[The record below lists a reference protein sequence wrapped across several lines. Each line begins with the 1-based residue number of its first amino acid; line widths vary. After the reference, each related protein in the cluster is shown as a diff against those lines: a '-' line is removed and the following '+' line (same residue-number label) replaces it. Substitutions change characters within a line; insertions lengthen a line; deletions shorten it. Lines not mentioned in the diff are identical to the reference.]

1 MKKNLFFAMVA
12 GAMLVGCSDD
22 ATSPDSILPEDNGSV
37 EVIFNS
43 INVEATVDPLS
54 RALVPDN
61 GWAGTEI
68 ISLVGLAKGSDS
80 NWTSSES
87 VLFKDAPNGCVDAAV
102 TRGAVALGDT
112 YYYPFDS
119 KKSFSFYACY
129 PKATIVKTADKVTVN
144 YNGVTGQTDILA
156 GSAVSKYEDGYNA
169 KYYRQHMKEVT
180 LPEELHPTISLEH
193 KLTRLDFF
201 ISKGKNDDGTEDL
214 KVKSLVVK
222 NVPTNLVLTL
232 ADKNSAKSSLEMAS
246 NPNKKD
252 ITVFS
257 SSNVNDM
264 IVPPTNEEDDSKKA
278 GSVALYPSD
287 FYEISMV
294 LVDPK
299 NESHD
304 GDIIK
309 LYTSSKTPFV
319 AGARYEV
326 TLKIYGMRQVGI
338 ANIDVKEWASGDK
351 IEEEVN

>member
-1 MKKNLFFAMVA
+1 
-12 GAMLVGCSDD
+12 MLVGCSDD
-22 ATSPDSILPEDNGSV
+22 ATSLDSTLPEDNGLV

-43 INVEATVDPLS
+43 INVGATVDPLS

-61 GWAGTEI
+61 GWAGPEV

-87 VLFKDAPNGCVDAAV
+87 VLFKDATNGCVDATVNKGAV
-102 TRGAVALGDT
+102 TLGDT

-129 PKATIVKTADKVTVN
+129 PKATIAKTADKVTVN
-144 YNGVTGQTDILA
+144 YNGVTGKTDILA

-169 KYYRQHMKEVT
+169 KYYRQHIKEGVAIKD
-180 LPEELHPTISLEH
+180 LHPTISLEH
-193 KLTRLDFF
+193 KLTRLDFK
-201 ISKGKNDDGTEDL
+201 ILKGENDEGTEDL
-214 KVKSLVVK
+214 KVKSLVIK

-264 IVPPTNEEDDSKKA
+264 IVPSKDKKEA
-278 GSVALYPSD
+278 GAVALYPSD

-309 LYTSSKTPFV
+309 LYTPSNTPFV

-326 TLKIYGMRQVGI
+326 TLKIYGMRPVVVDKI
-338 ANIDVKEWASGDK
+338 EVKDWVVGDK

>member
-1 MKKNLFFAMVA
+1 
-12 GAMLVGCSDD
+12 MLVGCSDD
-22 ATSPDSILPEDNGSV
+22 ATSLDSTLPEDNGSV

-43 INVEATVDPLS
+43 INVGATVDPLS

-61 GWAGTEI
+61 GWAGPEV

-87 VLFKDAPNGCVDAAV
+87 VLFKDATNGCVDATVNKGAV
-102 TRGAVALGDT
+102 TLGDT

-129 PKATIVKTADKVTVN
+129 PKATIAKTADKVTVN
-144 YNGVTGQTDILA
+144 YNGVTGKTDILA

-169 KYYRQHMKEVT
+169 KYYRQHIKEGVAIKD
-180 LPEELHPTISLEH
+180 LHPTISLEH
-193 KLTRLDFF
+193 KLTRLDFK
-201 ISKGKNDDGTEDL
+201 ILKGENDEGTEDL
-214 KVKSLVVK
+214 KVKSLVIK

-257 SSNVNDM
+257 STNVNDM
-264 IVPPTNEEDDSKKA
+264 IVPSKDKKEA
-278 GSVALYPSD
+278 GAVALYPSD

-309 LYTSSKTPFV
+309 LYTPSNTPFV

-326 TLKIYGMRQVGI
+326 TLKIYGMRPVVVDKI
-338 ANIDVKEWASGDK
+338 EVKDWVTGDK

>member
-1 MKKNLFFAMVA
+1 
-12 GAMLVGCSDD
+12 MLVGCSDD
-22 ATSPDSILPEDNGSV
+22 ATSLDSTLPEDNGSV

-43 INVEATVDPLS
+43 INVGATVDPLS

-61 GWAGTEI
+61 GWAGPEV

-87 VLFKDAPNGCVDAAV
+87 VLFKDATNGCVDATVNKGAV
-102 TRGAVALGDT
+102 TLGDT

-129 PKATIVKTADKVTVN
+129 PKATIAKTADKVTVN
-144 YNGVTGQTDILA
+144 YNGVTGKTDILA

-169 KYYRQHMKEVT
+169 KYYRQHIKEGVAIKD
-180 LPEELHPTISLEH
+180 LHPTISLEH
-193 KLTRLDFF
+193 KLTRLDFK
-201 ISKGKNDDGTEDL
+201 ILKGENDEGTEDL
-214 KVKSLVVK
+214 KVKSLVIK

-257 SSNVNDM
+257 STNVNDM
-264 IVPPTNEEDDSKKA
+264 IVPSKDKKEA
-278 GSVALYPSD
+278 GAVALYPSD

-309 LYTSSKTPFV
+309 LYTPSNTPFV

-326 TLKIYGMRQVGI
+326 TLKIYGMRPVVVDKI
-338 ANIDVKEWASGDK
+338 EVKDWVAGDK

>member
-22 ATSPDSILPEDNGSV
+22 ATSPDSTLPEDNGSV

-43 INVEATVDPLS
+43 INVGATVDPLS

-61 GWAGTEI
+61 GWVGSEI

-80 NWTSSES
+80 DWTSSES
-87 VLFKDAPNGCVDAAV
+87 VLFKDATNGCIDATVNKGAV
-102 TRGAVALGDT
+102 TLGDT

-169 KYYRQHMKEVT
+169 KYYRQHIKEGVAIKD
-180 LPEELHPTISLEH
+180 LHPTISLEH
-193 KLTRLDFF
+193 KLTRLDFK
-201 ISKGKNDDGTEDL
+201 ILKGENDEGTEDL
-214 KVKSLVVK
+214 KVKSLVIK

-264 IVPPTNEEDDSKKA
+264 IVPSKDKKEA
-278 GSVALYPSD
+278 GAVALYPSD

-309 LYTSSKTPFV
+309 LYTPSNTPFV

-326 TLKIYGMRQVGI
+326 TLKIYGMRPVVVDKI
-338 ANIDVKEWASGDK
+338 EVKDWVAGDK